1 MAMPVAID
9 RDGRAP
15 SHGAPVALFFVGVQ
29 PYGGGTVLP
38 WYTVSRDSRRI
49 LTTTTP
55 LPPATSP
62 ITLLLNWNP

>member
-1 MAMPVAID
+1 MTDIQLDAAQSRLPARTRRNSVAA
-9 RDGRAP
+9 G
-15 SHGAPVALFFVGVQ
+15 SG

-49 LTTTTP
+49 LATTTP
-55 LPPATSP
+55 LSPATSP